1 MVDIN
6 EILCNMDK
14 YAKEF
19 SEGEPQLEKTLKKL
33 WENDF
38 VTIGCCKGHKDH
50 GRQYIGLK
58 RKDNKKIMKLLSALN
73 KEDITISFLFK
84 NISIKKNKESDI
96 YSNVLNSLEKVDDI
110 KIDEDI
116 LKVID
121 FIDNS
126 NYDYTNIHFYYYK
139 GVLNKYVNTCDV
151 NLINILKTKYDYKIT
166 VSSVFGNNLP
176 GYHFI
181 IK

>member
-1 MVDIN
+1 MN

-19 SEGEPQLEKTLKKL
+19 SEGEPQLENVLKNL
-33 WENDF
+33 WKNNF
-38 VTIGCCKGHKDH
+38 KTIGCCKGHEDH

-58 RKDNKKIMKLLSALN
+58 RKDNKKIVKLLSGLS
-73 KEDITISFLFK
+73 KDDLTITFLFK
-84 NISIKKNKESDI
+84 NVGIQKNKESDI
-96 YSNVLNSLEKVDDI
+96 YSNVLNSLEETNEV

-121 FIDNS
+121 FIDNN
-126 NYDYTNIHFYYYK
+126 NYDYTNIRFYYYK

-151 NLINILKTKYDYKIT
+151 DLINILKDKYNYKIIA
-166 VSSVFGNNLP
+166 SSIFGNNLP
-176 GYHFI
+176 CYHFI

>member
-33 WENDF
+33 WENEF
-38 VTIGCCKGHKDH
+38 VTIGCCKGHGDH
-50 GRQYIGLK
+50 RRQYIGIK
-58 RKDNKKIMKLLSALN
+58 RKDNRKIVKLLSALN
-73 KEDITISFLFK
+73 KEDITITFLLK
-84 NISIKKNKESDI
+84 NVVIKKNKESDI
-96 YSNVLNSLEKVDDI
+96 YFNVLDSLEKLDDI

-121 FIDNS
+121 FIDNN
-126 NYDYTNIHFYYYK
+126 NYDYTNIRFYYYK

-151 NLINILKTKYDYKIT
+151 DLINVLKNKYDYKIIA
-166 VSSVFGNNLP
+166 SSLFGRNLP
-176 GYHFI
+176 VYHFI
-181 IK
+181 IE